1 VLIQIKP
8 AGLISQTW
16 LTIPVR
22 NRDTK
27 NDTDTV
33 PQTEITRALLLSCGL
48 HRGECGAAA
57 HQTPFNSQGRPWRGA
72 NIRLCQTPKKRTASD
87 PYSDVCDHSRLWQKT
102 TPTPLPKIDNKRTGI
117 FKSNYHISVF
127 FSAYIIWA
135 TEKVINWK
143 KQIDSVKLQSQS
155 QGYGHLHQRDSLPRL
170 HLLRTQ
176 ALLCWR
182 LQVPK
187 YKYYEA
193 LFWYLCPEAKIR
205 PRKHTTIKDFLRRVQ
220 EHRLLQ
226 QQTAENVIK
235 LDCYQPQYSQA
246 YSTRWKKP
254 RTARHKNLPAVWVQ
268 SFGIWSRDDWQKV
281 T

>member
-1 VLIQIKP
+1 MLIQIKP

-57 HQTPFNSQGRPWRGA
+57 HQTPFNSHGRPWRGA
-72 NIRLCQTPKKRTASD
+72 NIRLQQTPRKKTASD
-87 PYSDVCDHSRLWQKT
+87 PYSDVCDHSSVWQQT

-143 KQIDSVKLQSQS
+143 KTNR
-155 QGYGHLHQRDSLPRL
+155 QRQVAISITA
-170 HLLRTQ
+170 LRTFAPKRFATPSAPSPNTRVVMLTVTSSEIQ
-176 ALLCWR
+176 ILRSTVLVFMSRGENSTTETYDYQR
-182 LQVPK
+182 L
-187 YKYYEA
+187 
-193 LFWYLCPEAKIR
+193 
-205 PRKHTTIKDFLRRVQ
+205 
-220 EHRLLQ
+220 
-226 QQTAENVIK
+226 
-235 LDCYQPQYSQA
+235 S
-246 YSTRWKKP
+246 
-254 RTARHKNLPAVWVQ
+254 
-268 SFGIWSRDDWQKV
+268 
-281 T
+281 